1 MMPMAEHTLI
11 LGGAKSG
18 KSTLALNLAERTGLK
33 RVFIA
38 TAEARDAEMTK
49 RIARHQAERGPSW
62 RTVEEPLELVAALGR
77 ADAPDTVVL
86 VDCLTLW
93 LGNLL
98 TRADLDEDAVAER
111 GEELARALPG
121 LKGRVILVAN
131 EVGLGIVPDNALAR
145 TFRDLAGN
153 LNQRLAAACDRVI
166 LVTAGIPLDLKGGQE
181 KAGENCRDF
190 KP

>member
-18 KSTLALNLAERTGLK
+18 KSTLALTLAERTGLK

-38 TAEARDAEMTK
+38 TAEARDAEMSR

-93 LGNLL
+93 LSNLL
-98 TRADLDEDAVAER
+98 TRAANLRR
-111 GEELARALPG
+111 GRGGRALPG
-121 LKGRVILVAN
+121 SPAPRCCPGCKGPGDPGGQRGGPGHRARQR
-131 EVGLGIVPDNALAR
+131 LGQA
-145 TFRDLAGN
+145 AGATWPAN
-153 LNQRLAAACDRVI
+153 LNQSLAAACDRVI
-166 LVTAGIPLDLKGGQE
+166 
-181 KAGENCRDF
+181 F
-190 KP
+190 W